1 MYGWFNLKNK
11 IKKYFRFSTDEI
23 KGIIIA
29 ILIIGFIISFKE
41 WGYEEFDWAIGLRN
55 LLSSILIAAA
65 CIIVCQTAHKI
76 AALKAGFTAEFKMWL
91 YGLIIGLVLILVS
104 RGNLWFIAPG
114 GIVIYHMAAHR
125 LGYFRYG
132 TNMWALGM
140 ISLAGPLAVIVF
152 GGFFKTLILYFPWV
166 PLNVFLVDKLFKFS
180 LIYAFYNLLPIP
192 PLVGANL
199 FFATRNWYVF
209 IMGTVVAYIIMLLV
223 FNFYSYILALIIGGV
238 IWLLY
243 YATFEKGYWSFP

>member
-1 MYGWFNLKNK
+1 MVYGWFNLKAK
-11 IKKYFRFSTDEI
+11 VKKYFRFNTDEI
-23 KGIIIA
+23 KSMIIA

-41 WGYEEFDWAIGLRN
+41 WGYETFNWTIGLRN
-55 LLSSILIAAA
+55 LLSSILIVAS

-91 YGLIIGLVLILVS
+91 YGLVIGIVLILVT
-104 RGNLWFIAPG
+104 RGNLWFITPG
-114 GIVIYHMAAHR
+114 GIVIYHMASHR

-132 TNMWALGM
+132 VNMWALGM

-152 GGFFKTLILYFPWV
+152 GGFFKTLTLYTAL
-166 PLNVFLVDKLFKFS
+166 PLNVFLVDKLFEFS
-180 LIYAFYNLLPIP
+180 LIYAFFNLLPIP

-199 FFATRNWYVF
+199 FFASRNWYAF
-209 IMGTVVAYIIMLLV
+209 IMGCVIAYVVMV
-223 FNFYSYILALIIGGV
+223 VFFNFYSYIWAIIIGFI

-243 YATFEKGYWSFP
+243 YAIFEKAYWTFP